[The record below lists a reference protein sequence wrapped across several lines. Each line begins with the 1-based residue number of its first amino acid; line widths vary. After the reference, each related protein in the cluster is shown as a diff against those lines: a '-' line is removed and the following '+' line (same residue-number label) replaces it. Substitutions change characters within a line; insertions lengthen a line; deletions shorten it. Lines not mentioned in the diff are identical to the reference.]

1 MILVTGNDLTVNQVI
16 NVARNRVKVKLS
28 EGAIRKIR
36 GSREQV
42 ERKISDG
49 KTIYGVNTGFG
60 DLVNIKISK
69 NDAKN
74 LQLNLIRSHASG
86 YGDYLDEET
95 VRAMILVRANALSKG
110 YSGVRV
116 EVIQAL
122 LDLLNKD
129 IYPYI
134 PEKGS
139 VGSSGDLSPLA
150 HLALVLVGE
159 GHVLVDG
166 KIVPSKKVLNENKFN
181 IISLEEKE
189 GISLINGTSFML
201 ANLILAL
208 NEAKVAIKHAIISSA
223 LSMHSLL
230 STDKSLCQEL
240 FIARPYNEQKQVASY
255 ISNILEGSDRIEI
268 GRKEK
273 VQDAYS
279 LRCIPTVTG
288 SVIQVYNYVKN
299 IITSEINSATD
310 NPLVFD
316 DIISGCNFH
325 GEPLALAADFLSIA
339 MTELGNIAER
349 RIFRILDKNLS
360 NLKAFLADNPGLESG
375 MMIPQY
381 VAASLCN
388 ENKVLSYP
396 SSADTIPTSANQED
410 HVSMGATSVR
420 KLREIIKNLD
430 AIIAIELM
438 VNYKAMTMYGHS
450 GVYISKIYDRIRA
463 NVPEIK
469 GDIETTFVIEEFLKM
484 IKNGTLLDEIPKF
497 DFL

>member
-1 MILVTGNDLTVNQVI
+1 MILITGNDLTVNQVI
-16 NVARNRVKVKLS
+16 NVAKNRAKVKLS

-36 GSREQV
+36 ESRGLV

-86 YGDYLDEET
+86 YGEYLDKET

-166 KIVPSKKVLNENKFN
+166 KIVPSKKVLDENNFN

-201 ANLILAL
+201 ANLILAV
-208 NEAKVAIKHAIISSA
+208 NEAKVAIEHAIISSA

-240 FIARPYNEQKQVASY
+240 FNARPYNEQKQVASY
-255 ISNILEGSDRIEI
+255 ISNILQGSDRIEI

-484 IKNGTLLDEIPKF
+484 IKNETLLDEIPKF